1 MEGHLMLVVAA
12 LELELAGIRRT
23 MKTAN
28 VVRMGE
34 ALCEAGW
41 IGEQACLLVQCGM
54 GRQRA
59 EQTLRLVLAQHQ
71 PSVIL
76 SLGFCGALA
85 ATLRPGD
92 LVVCSPL
99 RGLHTMEPLLHAAPV
114 DRVLSCDEA
123 LVRQARLVSIPQ
135 SPGLTRWF
143 KPSQWGYPV
152 EGECLTLPSAA
163 SHRSTKAWLSEHF
176 ASVVVDMESFWLGAL
191 AQEAGIPFLAVRAV
205 SDTHVETL
213 PPFEGLVDD
222 FGQAEWPALS
232 SYLAHHPLVA
242 GQLVR
247 FGLHARQAQ
256 KSLTKFAI
264 QFLRHSGR

>member
-1 MEGHLMLVVAA
+1 MLVVAA

-28 VVRMGE
+28 VFRMGE

-41 IGEQACLLVQCGM
+41 SGEQACLLVHCGM

-71 PSVIL
+71 PSAIL

-99 RGLHTMEPLLHAAPV
+99 RALHTMAPLVQAAPV
-114 DRVLSCDEA
+114 DSFLRCDEA
-123 LVRQARLVSIPQ
+123 LVRQALLVSIPQ
-135 SPGLTRWF
+135 TQGLTCWL
-143 KPSQWGYPV
+143 KHSQRVYPV
-152 EGECLTLPSAA
+152 EGECLTLPGAA
-163 SHRSTKAWLSEHF
+163 SHRRTKAWLSEHF
-176 ASVVVDMESFWLGAL
+176 ASVVVDMESLWLGTL
-191 AQEAGIPFLAVRAV
+191 AEEAGVPFLAVRAV
-205 SDTHVETL
+205 SDTHAETL
-213 PPFEGLVDD
+213 PPLDGLVDD
-222 FGQAEWPALS
+222 FGQAEWPALPR
-232 SYLAHHPLVA
+232 YLARHPLVA

-256 KSLTKFAI
+256 KSLTKFAL
-264 QFLRHSGR
+264 QFLRHSER

>member
-1 MEGHLMLVVAA
+1 MLVVAA

-28 VVRMGE
+28 VFRMGE
-34 ALCEAGW
+34 ALCETGW

-59 EQTLRLVLAQHQ
+59 EQTLRLVLEQHQ
-71 PSVIL
+71 PSAIL

-85 ATLRPGD
+85 ARLRPGD

-99 RGLHTMEPLLHAAPV
+99 RALHTMEPLVHAVPV
-114 DRVLSCDEA
+114 DNFLRCDEA
-123 LVRQARLVSIPQ
+123 LVRQALLVSIPQ
-135 SPGLTRWF
+135 SRGLTCWVKHAQRV
-143 KPSQWGYPV
+143 YPV
-152 EGECLTLPSAA
+152 VGECLTLPSAA
-163 SHRSTKAWLSEHF
+163 SHRRTKAWLSEHF
-176 ASVVVDMESFWLGAL
+176 ASVVVDMESFWLGTQ
-191 AQEAGIPFLAVRAV
+191 AQEAGVPYLAVRAV
-205 SDTHVETL
+205 SDTHAETL
-213 PPFEGLVDD
+213 PPLDGLVDD
-222 FGQAEWPALS
+222 FGQAEWPVLPR
-232 SYLAHHPLVA
+232 YLAHHPLVA

-256 KSLTKFAI
+256 KSLTNFAL